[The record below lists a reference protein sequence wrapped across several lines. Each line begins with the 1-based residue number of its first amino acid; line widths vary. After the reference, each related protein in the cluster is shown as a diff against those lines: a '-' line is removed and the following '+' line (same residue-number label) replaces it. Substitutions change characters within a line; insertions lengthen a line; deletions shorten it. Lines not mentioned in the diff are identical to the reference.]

1 MKPLAGMIAATIGT
15 WFLAT
20 IIAPTSINPAALAGV
35 AGPLASA
42 VASWIVL
49 SRTFRVNPER
59 LTGVMVT
66 GLAIKAVFFAIYLVV
81 MVRGLGL
88 GSTAFVV
95 SFVGSFIVLH
105 VIEALSLRRLFAAT
119 NPAVSA

>member
-1 MKPLAGMIAATIGT
+1 MKPLAAMFAATIGT
-15 WFLAT
+15 WGVAT
-20 IIAPTSINPAALAGV
+20 LIAPTSINPAALAGV
-35 AGPLASA
+35 AGPLVAA

-49 SRTFRVNPER
+49 SRTFRANPER

-66 GLAIKAVFFAIYLVV
+66 GFAIKAVFFAVYLVV

-88 GSTAFVV
+88 GSTVFVV
-95 SFVGSFIVLH
+95 SFVGSFMVLH
-105 VIEALSLRRLFAAT
+105 VIEALSLRRLFAAA